1 MSDGNDATPTDSPLG
16 IIHYEGTF
24 LEFLGFSPIEIRDGF
39 ARLEMPVRPDHR
51 NTVGMLHGGVAM
63 AMLDIAGAVSAHGG
77 RSGENVSITVNQFTS
92 FQRAHRGD
100 RLIAEGTM
108 LRRSGS
114 LAFTEARILDPS
126 LGETRD
132 AQTCSTAQCTYKIK
146 RRTEFQTAPATGD
159 DHAG

>member
-1 MSDGNDATPTDSPLG
+1 MSDSQDATPSENALG
-16 IIHYEGTF
+16 ITNYEGTF
-24 LEFLGFSPIEIRDGF
+24 LEFLGFAPTEIRDGF

-92 FQRAHRGD
+92 FQQAHRGD
-100 RLIAEGTM
+100 LLIAEGTT

-126 LGETRD
+126 LGDTRD

-146 RRTEFQTAPATGD
+146 RRADF
-159 DHAG
+159 